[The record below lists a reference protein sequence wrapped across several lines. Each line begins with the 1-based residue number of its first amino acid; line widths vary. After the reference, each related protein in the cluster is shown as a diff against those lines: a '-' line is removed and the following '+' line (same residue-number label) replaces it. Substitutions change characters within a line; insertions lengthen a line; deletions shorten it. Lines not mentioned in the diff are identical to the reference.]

1 MDLNSILN
9 KNSRVFLA
17 LGIAVVIAVMITFW
31 LWSRQPDYRVL
42 FSSYNDKDGGAIV
55 AALEQMNVPYKFSE
69 GGSAI
74 LVPDNLVH
82 QTRLKIAS
90 MGLPKGGNVGFELLE
105 NQKFGVSQFIE
116 QVNFQRA
123 LEGELEKS
131 VQAINAVQGARV
143 HLAIP
148 KSSVF
153 VRDQQKPTASVI
165 LNLNAGRN
173 LDERQ
178 ISAIVHLV
186 ASSVPDLTTANVT
199 VVDQTGALL
208 SDTSNKD
215 MKNGIDPSQLKY
227 ISDLQD
233 NVAKRVESIITPIV
247 GALNVHAEATA
258 EVDFSRVEQAEET
271 YKPNQK
277 PDEQIVRS
285 SLSNESQSTNSA
297 SGAGG
302 IPGALSNQPPAN
314 ATASASTDL
323 NAAAASTGSP
333 ISSQKN
339 TTTNYEVNKSI
350 SYSQKTIGG
359 IKRLTVAVVVN
370 NKQVIDNK
378 GKITLRPLNDAEKK
392 EISDLAKQ
400 AMGFNEA
407 RGDSLSIVN
416 SEFSSPPKEIL
427 VEAPLWKNPE
437 YIDLAKDLLK
447 LVVSVFA
454 LFMVYRKAVK
464 PMVSK
469 LVRPTSENELQ
480 EIGMPDLL
488 EKRTE
493 QPASLESNKQTKGY
507 QQNLEEAKSLAKDN
521 PKMVANIVTAWANG
535 NE

>member
-9 KNSRVFLA
+9 KNNRVFLA
-17 LGIAVVIAVMITFW
+17 LGLAVVIAVMVTFW

-42 FSSYNDKDGGAIV
+42 FSNYNDKDGGAIV

-105 NQKFGVSQFIE
+105 NQKFGVSQFVE
-116 QVNFQRA
+116 QVNYQRA

-131 VQAINAVQGARV
+131 IQAINAVQVARV

-153 VRDQQKPTASVI
+153 VHDKQKPTASVI
-165 LNLNAGRN
+165 LNLNTGRN
-173 LDERQ
+173 LDAQ
-178 ISAIVHLV
+178 KISAIVHLV
-186 ASSVPDLTTANVT
+186 ASSVPDLSSDNVT

-208 SDTSNKD
+208 SDTSKKD
-215 MKNGIDPSQLKY
+215 IQNGIDPSQLKY
-227 ISDLQD
+227 IADLQD

-247 GALNVHAEATA
+247 GESNVRAEATA
-258 EVDFSRVEQAEET
+258 EVDFSRVEQSDEI

-277 PDEQIVRS
+277 PDEQAVRS
-285 SLSNESQSTNSA
+285 SLSNETQSTNGVV
-297 SGAGG
+297 GAAG
-302 IPGALSNQPPAN
+302 IPGALSNQPPPN
-314 ATASASTDL
+314 ATAPVNADPNNATSSA
-323 NAAAASTGSP
+323 GSP
-333 ISSQKN
+333 INSQRN
-339 TTTNYEVNKSI
+339 TTTNYEINKTL

-378 GKITLRPLNDAEKK
+378 GKMTLRPLNDAEKK

-400 AMGFNEA
+400 AMGFNES

-416 SEFSSPPKEIL
+416 SAFATPPQEVL
-427 VEAPLWKNPE
+427 VEIPLWKNPE
-437 YIDLAKDLLK
+437 YIDLAKDFLK
-447 LVVSVFA
+447 LVISLFA
-454 LFMVYRKAVK
+454 LFMIYRKAVK
-464 PMVSK
+464 PMVTK
-469 LVRPTSENELQ
+469 LVRPISLNELQ
-480 EIGMPDLL
+480 DMDMPNRL
-488 EKRTE
+488 ENRTE
-493 QPASLESNKQTKGY
+493 QLASLESNKQSKGY
-507 QQNLEEAKSLAKDN
+507 QQNLEEAKLLAKDN